1 MVKQRNGKR
10 LACFFL
16 VLGKWWKGW
25 AGLEDAC
32 HFSLWIREAQGRK
45 KKTFGESAWGRM
57 ALV

>member
-45 KKTFGESAWGRM
+45 KKDIR
-57 ALV
+57 